1 MDQPEYQGDFSNFKP
16 PSSSSF
22 STQTPKNQLSIEQST
37 PTNKTTGKK
46 QQMVYQANLSL
57 KVSKLELAKAE
68 LDKIAKQTDA
78 RLVSSSD
85 TTSTDER
92 NIRITYQV
100 PQQKF
105 QLFLA
110 YSKKISD
117 TAPDIQ
123 IYVEDVS
130 EELVDLSARIQS
142 KKAMEARLL
151 TMMNKAV
158 TIDELLNIENTLGN
172 VQEQIEQLVGK
183 QQYLQHRVAFST
195 VTVELRSTTYP
206 IVQTHYSVTNQI
218 ARGFMDSCKNLWT
231 GLQLFII
238 WFAKVLPYL
247 LLIIIISFPI
257 IQLIKRRQKK

>member
-1 MDQPEYQGDFSNFKP
+1 M
-16 PSSSSF
+16 
-22 STQTPKNQLSIEQST
+22 
-37 PTNKTTGKK
+37 
-46 QQMVYQANLSL
+46 
-57 KVSKLELAKAE
+57 
-68 LDKIAKQTDA
+68 
-78 RLVSSSD
+78 VSSSD